1 MSPSPHLEEPQSRLS
16 ESEKGLGVPIEL
28 SWATLLLL
36 KETTEVTEWHSLEHG
51 LGQRVQDSWTPLSG
65 PLGVRR
71 VPGRLGSARTSNRSV
86 YISLSS
92 WAVTGQSDMAAGFP
106 RSASE
111 WSFMT
116 QLRVL

>member
-1 MSPSPHLEEPQSRLS
+1 MVG
-16 ESEKGLGVPIEL
+16 KAV
-28 SWATLLLL
+28 LLLVL
-36 KETTEVTEWHSLEHG
+36 YEVIHVG
-51 LGQRVQDSWTPLSG
+51 GQLGQRVQDSWTPLSG